1 MNDNTI
7 KVSQEL
13 KGKVLRLMQK
23 MQSFVKEYPKA
34 DLPNVSNDFILAKDL
49 LEKGDFNLAVCGKV
63 KNGKS
68 SLINA
73 LIGRELLPVCTDV
86 ATSRVFKI
94 SHAENDSFYVVYAN
108 GDKKEIKEE
117 QLTSYGSQA
126 EIDANG
132 QIEADK
138 TIAYIEV
145 NTKLT
150 FLPKGVSIIDTPGIG
165 STYPQHTAITK
176 HYLKMADAAIF
187 VANPTPLEKLETDFL
202 KEIVDITPN
211 LIFVTTKIDENGNE
225 SVEKNITENIKKI
238 KECIGKKLYRDV
250 SMLKMSSTILLSAT
264 EAKDKISA
272 DFILETSGY
281 DIVKEEI
288 LKTIFLTQGYYRAGI
303 GYNALVKYYQTLFSS
318 LQNRLNGVKKTG
330 AEYQTLLDE
339 YEKARK
345 VFTEQM
351 GDSKRK
357 TVLEEVEM
365 ILKTMEY
372 DFNKLFSSGGELVTK
387 YDIEINNLTSE
398 TVTTFSEGLGDRL
411 VTDAQECWNNLT
423 GLVYQKMLNA
433 VNRYNEECQMLL
445 PQSIHI
451 SDPNSGIDPEVSDV
465 KFKDKIAAARTE
477 MLTAGMIST
486 AATTLAGAVYYFAP
500 AMITPALPILAPA
513 LVILGVGTLIW
524 GAISGRRIAIERHL
538 AKAKDQLR
546 EYVRKTIA
554 ECKRQLVETSLQDN
568 KYQSL
573 YQGFLIEVREQT
585 KTSLTDIYEK
595 YKKELDA
602 MKKALA
608 DSKQDPKIIEAYEY
622 MLEEWQTNKSGLQ
635 DIRKQLESV
644 KLN

>member
-1 MNDNTI
+1 
-7 KVSQEL
+7 
-13 KGKVLRLMQK
+13 
-23 MQSFVKEYPKA
+23 
-34 DLPNVSNDFILAKDL
+34 
-49 LEKGDFNLAVCGKV
+49 
-63 KNGKS
+63 
-68 SLINA
+68 
-73 LIGRELLPVCTDV
+73 
-86 ATSRVFKI
+86 
-94 SHAENDSFYVVYAN
+94 
-108 GDKKEIKEE
+108 
-117 QLTSYGSQA
+117 
-126 EIDANG
+126 
-132 QIEADK
+132 
-138 TIAYIEV
+138 
-145 NTKLT
+145 
-150 FLPKGVSIIDTPGIG
+150 
-165 STYPQHTAITK
+165 
-176 HYLKMADAAIF
+176 
-187 VANPTPLEKLETDFL
+187 
-202 KEIVDITPN
+202 
-211 LIFVTTKIDENGNE
+211 
-225 SVEKNITENIKKI
+225 
-238 KECIGKKLYRDV
+238 
-250 SMLKMSSTILLSAT
+250 MLKMSSTILLSAT

-288 LKTIFLTQGYYRAGI
+288 LKTIFLTQGYYRSGI
-303 GYNALVKYYQTLFSS
+303 GYNALVKYYQTLFST
-318 LQNRLNGVKKTG
+318 LQIRLNGVKKTG
-330 AEYQTLLDE
+330 AEYQALLDE

-372 DFNKLFSSGGELVTK
+372 DFNKLFSSSGELVTK
-387 YDIEINNLTSE
+387 YDIEINNLTPE
-398 TVTTFSEGLGDRL
+398 TVTTYSEGLGDRL

-451 SDPNSGIDPEVSDV
+451 SDPNSGVDPEVSDV

>member
-288 LKTIFLTQGYYRAGI
+288 LKTIFLTQGYYRSGI
-303 GYNALVKYYQTLFSS
+303 GYNALVKYYQTLFST
-318 LQNRLNGVKKTG
+318 LQIRLNGVKKTG

-372 DFNKLFSSGGELVTK
+372 DFNKLFSSSGELVTK
-387 YDIEINNLTSE
+387 YDIEINNLTPE
-398 TVTTFSEGLGDRL
+398 TVTTYSEGLGDRL

-451 SDPNSGIDPEVSDV
+451 SDPNSGVDPEVSDV